1 MRFVSKRLFARTL
14 TCVLSASV
22 SVAITPRCH
31 PSSDAVPGRTT
42 VRPALTSE
50 GWQVVDGSVAP
61 RPQPR
66 ATARVID
73 VRELRAMI
81 QVRSVARR
89 VLTSAKRDLADRPET
104 LNCRLLVL
112 HVHRLPEMVNTWL
125 YASGRP
131 TYGRATQRRDAIC
144 VP

>member
-1 MRFVSKRLFARTL
+1 M
-14 TCVLSASV
+14 
-22 SVAITPRCH
+22 
-31 PSSDAVPGRTT
+31 
-42 VRPALTSE
+42 RPALTSE
-50 GWQVVDGSVAP
+50 RWQVVDGSVAP
-61 RPQPR
+61 EPQRR

-104 LNCRLLVL
+104 LNCGLLVL

-125 YASGRP
+125 CASGRP
-131 TYGRATQRRDAIC
+131 TYGRATQ
-144 VP
+144 

>member
-1 MRFVSKRLFARTL
+1 MPFDNENVFAQMG
-14 TCVLSASV
+14 TCVSSASE

-31 PSSDAVPGRTT
+31 PSSDDVPGRTT

-50 GWQVVDGSVAP
+50 RWQVVDGSVAP
-61 RPQPR
+61 APQRR

-104 LNCRLLVL
+104 LNCGLLVL
-112 HVHRLPEMVNTWL
+112 HANRLPEIVKTWL
-125 YASGRP
+125 CASGRP
-131 TYGRATQRRDAIC
+131 TTTEPR
-144 VP
+144 